1 MPSFL
6 SAYSGGKE
14 AFILKKLFSVTEML
28 VIKQFEQIRFDGS
41 YSIEQISAQQYECR
55 NERFQIIIEAEEI
68 SVQHLFETGFLV
80 TCKSLKKILVERVQK

>member
-6 SAYSGGKE
+6 AAYSDGKE
-14 AFILKKLFSVTEML
+14 AFILKKLFEVTEML

-55 NERFQIIIEAEEI
+55 NERFQIKIVAEEVA
-68 SVQHLFETGFLV
+68 VQHLFETGFLI
-80 TCKSLKKILVERVQK
+80 TCKKLKKMTVERVK